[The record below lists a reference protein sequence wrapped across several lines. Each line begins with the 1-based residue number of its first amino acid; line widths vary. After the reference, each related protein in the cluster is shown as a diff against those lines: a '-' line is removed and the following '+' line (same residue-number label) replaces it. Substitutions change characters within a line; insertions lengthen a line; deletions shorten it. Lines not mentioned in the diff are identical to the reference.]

1 MIGRVV
7 KIRVQVLLKGFQDL
21 CKNRDLEYFGDMVM
35 VLRTAVEQVHGLF
48 KSPLSLLH
56 GPEMLYL
63 WPYCL

>member
-48 KSPLSLLH
+48 KSP
-56 GPEMLYL
+56 
-63 WPYCL
+63 